1 MAVSEVSAAILE
13 RPAAD
18 RGDNGKVRVLHVL
31 DHSLPVLSGYAVR
44 SRGLVTGQARLGQPI
59 AVVTSPL
66 HQMDD
71 ADAHELTVDNVTYF
85 RTPIPHGY
93 SKIALGRR
101 WPLLREW
108 EVVRLLR
115 ARILQLIDSQPVDI
129 VYAHSPALCGL
140 AGLQAARKRGLPF
153 VYEIRAF
160 WEDAAVDQD
169 RTNIKSLRYG
179 LTRHLETYLA
189 RNADA
194 VCGIAKSILDELR
207 SRGIPQEKLFHTPNG
222 VDAERF
228 RPLERDLQLAT
239 TLNLPDAPVLG
250 FFGSFY
256 RYEGVTWLIR
266 AAAELRKRGNQFVLL
281 LIGRGEEG
289 EKIRAAIQECGM
301 EDNVRLLDHVPY
313 DQIQRYYSLVDVMV
327 FPRLSVRIT
336 EQVTPLKPLEAMSL
350 SQAVLGSAVGGIR
363 ELVKHEETGLLFQP
377 ENIQDFCYQA
387 ERLLHSPELRAQLG
401 RNGRETILREKDWN
415 VLARRYQT
423 VYDYVLDRRSAMAK

>member
-1 MAVSEVSAAILE
+1 MAVSELNIGALE

-18 RGDNGKVRVLHVL
+18 RGDKGKARVLHVL

-59 AVVTSPL
+59 AVLTGPL
-66 HQMDD
+66 HQIDD
-71 ADAHELTVDNVTYF
+71 ADACELTVDNVTYF
-85 RTPIPHGY
+85 RTPIPRGY
-93 SKIALGRR
+93 SKMALERR

-169 RTNIKSLRYG
+169 RTNTKSLRYG

-207 SRGIPQEKLFHTPNG
+207 SRGIPQKKLFHTPNG

-228 RPLERDLQLAT
+228 RPLERDLQLAAA
-239 TLNLPDAPVLG
+239 LKLPDVPVLG

-256 RYEGVTWLIR
+256 RYEGVTWLVR
-266 AAAELRKRGNQFVLL
+266 AAAELRNRGNQFVLL
-281 LIGRGEEG
+281 LIGRGEESD
-289 EKIRAAIQECGM
+289 KIRAAIRECGM
-301 EDNVRLLDHVPY
+301 EDYVRLLDHVPY

-377 ENIQDFCYQA
+377 ENIPDFCHQA
-387 ERLLHSPELRAQLG
+387 ERLLRSPELRTQLG

-423 VYDYVLDRRSAMAK
+423 VYDYVLQRRRALAK